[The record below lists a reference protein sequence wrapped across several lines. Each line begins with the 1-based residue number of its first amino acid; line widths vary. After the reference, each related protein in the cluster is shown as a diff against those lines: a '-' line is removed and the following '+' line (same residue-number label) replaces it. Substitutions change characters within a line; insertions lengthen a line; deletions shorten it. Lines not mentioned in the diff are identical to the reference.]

1 MQPSIVSISAIQTS
15 APNFVGCTNTPDRN
29 CNPVPVS
36 VHGLAGG
43 GTLFWYTLT
52 RLIAVP
58 GIARNGGVT
67 RTKIVTWSPWCTN
80 RGHGSRIVIRG

>member
-1 MQPSIVSISAIQTS
+1 MQPSIVSISAIHTS
-15 APNFVGCTNTPDRN
+15 APSFVGCTNTPGRN

-52 RLIAVP
+52 RLIDVP
-58 GIARNGGVT
+58 SVARDGGAIRIMIA
-67 RTKIVTWSPWCTN
+67 TWSPWCTN
-80 RGHGSRIVIRG
+80 RGHGSTIVIRG